1 MKKRFLK
8 LYENNIDRFTNGGF
22 LIGDIVKIKP
32 GSYNHKAFEGQE
44 EIKAQIK
51 SLIDSDLN
59 IRVVNIKNK
68 YPGVMG
74 ANNTDYINPFNRTV
88 DIGQEIMP
96 GRYYNT
102 TSVPGEILERVPTY
116 PNLPPVPASMKRE
129 DKSHIDTKEVK
140 NTDKNTSLQNKNVKI
155 PSVDA
160 KPTTAIYLPKE
171 TR

>member
-1 MKKRFLK
+1 MKKRFIR

-22 LIGDIVKIKP
+22 LVGDIVKIKP

-59 IRVVNIKNK
+59 IRIINIKNK

-74 ANNTDYINPFNRTV
+74 ANNTDYINPFGRTV
-88 DIGQEIMP
+88 DIGQEIAP

-102 TSVPGEILERVPTY
+102 TSVPDAILERIPTY
-116 PNLPPVPASMKRE
+116 PGLPPIPDSMKRA
-129 DKSHIDTKEVK
+129 DKSHIDTKEVE
-140 NTDKNTSLQNKNVKI
+140 NTDKNRSLQNKNVKI

-160 KPTTAIYLPKE
+160 KPTTAMYLPKK
-171 TR
+171 